1 MKKNLDKTLLVVSK
15 ELIEKE
21 RKLWSKVARKHKWYT
36 EPFYVQV
43 WINKDASINDSIS
56 FIGIEKDIF
65 VSATTDNLINIIQ
78 DSKPLKI
85 QQCKHS

>member
-1 MKKNLDKTLLVVSK
+1 MKKKLDKTLLVVSK

-21 RKLWSKVARKHKWYT
+21 RKLWSKVARKYKWYT

-43 WINKDASINDSIS
+43 WINKDSSIYDSIS
-56 FIGIEKDIF
+56 FKGIEKDIF
-65 VSATTDNLINIIQ
+65 VSATTDKLINIIQ
-78 DSKPLKI
+78 DFKPLNI